1 MPIRCVRCLQNNM
14 AIYRLLAIDYG
25 EVRVGIALSD
35 PLRII
40 SKPYIVLSNN
50 ENLLEEIQKIIR
62 KESVGKIILGLP
74 LNLQGEDSKKTIEV
88 REFKQTLADFIDIPI
103 EFYDERYT
111 TSEATDVLKKMG
123 YDSKQRRKVID
134 MMAASIILKSYMDDT
149 K

>member
-1 MPIRCVRCLQNNM
+1 MPIRCVRWLQNNM

-103 EFYDERYT
+103 EFYDESYT